1 MRQAQGEPKGLRRR
15 ILVLLLLAYIFN
27 FLDRN
32 VVSILAVP
40 IRAEFRL
47 SDTAL
52 SELGVA
58 FGLFY
63 ALIAIPIAWLADRR
77 SRAKII
83 AISVAAWSLFSA
95 GCGLVGSFTQLV
107 IARAGVAVGEAG
119 AIAPSYSLI
128 TDYYPRE
135 RRSLALALY
144 SLGIPIGSALG
155 LFFGGRLAEHFSWRA
170 AFVAVGLPGLFVA
183 LLIRL
188 LVPEAER
195 GRFDSETGF
204 GPVSLRVVAS
214 SLFRNRSLWLLS
226 LGAASGSIT
235 GYGMLFW
242 LPSFFNRTVGM
253 PVSEAGTFFGSIFL
267 VGGIAGIW
275 LGGWLGDRLGP
286 SRPSAYALIP
296 AFCLLLAI
304 PLYAV
309 GLFAT
314 ALWMAWLLF
323 TFAQILAL
331 AWLGPVVAAIQHIV
345 APPMRATAS
354 ASFLFINNLVGIAF
368 GTFFFGWFSDA
379 MKAAHGANSLQY
391 SILYGLGF
399 YLAAALFYFVAAA
412 RLRHDVQL

>member
-1 MRQAQGEPKGLRRR
+1 
-15 ILVLLLLAYIFN
+15 LLLLAYIFN

-32 VVSILAVP
+32 VAGILAVP
-40 IRAEFRL
+40 IRAEFHL

-63 ALIAIPIAWLADRR
+63 ATIAIPIAWLADRR
-77 SRAKII
+77 SRANII
-83 AISVAAWSLFSA
+83 AISVAVWSLFSA
-95 GCGLVGSFTQLV
+95 ACGFVGSFTQLV

-144 SLGIPIGSALG
+144 SLGIPIGSGLG
-155 LFFGGRLAEHFSWRA
+155 LFFGGWLAGQFSWRS
-170 AFVAVGLPGLFVA
+170 AFIIVGLPGLVIA
-183 LLIRL
+183 LLIKL
-188 LVPEAER
+188 LVPEPER
-195 GRFDSETGF
+195 GRFDRQTA
-204 GPVSLRVVAS
+204 AS
-214 SLFRNRSLWLLS
+214 ASAGQAAATLARNPSFWLLS

-235 GYGMLFW
+235 GYGLLFW
-242 LPSFFNRTVGM
+242 LPSFFNRTFDM

-286 SRPSAYALIP
+286 SRPGAYALIP
-296 AFCLLLAI
+296 AFCLLVAI
-304 PLYAV
+304 PLYAA
-309 GLFAT
+309 GLLAP
-314 ALWMAWLLF
+314 ALAVVWILF
-323 TFAQILAL
+323 TVAQVLAL
-331 AWLGPVVAAIQHIV
+331 AWLGPVVTAVQHIV
-345 APPMRATAS
+345 APALRATAS

-379 MKAAHGANSLQY
+379 MKATHGANSLQY

-399 YLAAALFYFVAAA
+399 YLLASVFYLLAAA
-412 RLRHDVQL
+412 RLKRDLAS